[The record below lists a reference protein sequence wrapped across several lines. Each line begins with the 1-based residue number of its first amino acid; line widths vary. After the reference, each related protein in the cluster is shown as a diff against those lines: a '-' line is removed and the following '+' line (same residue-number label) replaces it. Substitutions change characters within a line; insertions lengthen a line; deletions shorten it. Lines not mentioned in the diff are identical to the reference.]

1 MAVLSSV
8 SPGPASAAPPMRPKA
23 RSAALGAGT
32 KSGSTQPA
40 RATPS
45 QASSRAA
52 TLSNCTARTRSVSFT
67 GSPRTAGPQPREIR
81 RAALLGPSLGA
92 VLDDAGERVG
102 ADDQDERHHH
112 EGDVVGRAEQAVRM
126 NDQRAHARTAAQ
138 EVADD

>member
-1 MAVLSSV
+1 MAVWSSV
-8 SPGPASAAPPMRPKA
+8 SPRPASAAPPMRPKA
-23 RSAALGAGT
+23 RSTALGAGT

-52 TLSNCTARTRSVSFT
+52 TLSNCTARTRRVIGARSA
-67 GSPRTAGPQPREIR
+67 SPARSEGGLLWVRVAS
-81 RAALLGPSLGA
+81 LGPSLGA

-112 EGDVVGRAEQAVRM
+112 EGDV
-126 NDQRAHARTAAQ
+126 
-138 EVADD
+138 